1 MGESARQDELRQ
13 LLSQAQSLPEAA
25 RSPWLAELAARD
37 PGLAA
42 ELTQGWIQLAETQ
55 FPVGAEAPSSDAELA
70 PSGDW
75 SSTEQIEEAP
85 SLKGRRMGAWQLLHK
100 IGEGGMGQV
109 WLARRADGL
118 YEQEV
123 VLKLLRSD
131 LQQAPLSQRFARER
145 AVLARL
151 KHPGIAR
158 LLDAGISAGVPYLVL
173 EYVSGRTLGEHVRA
187 ECPSLASRVALLIQV
202 AQAVEHAHAQ
212 LVVHRD
218 LKPSNVMVSA
228 EGEVK
233 VLDFGIAGLLDEE
246 DPGHLTRV
254 SGRGLTLSYASP
266 EQLSGAPV
274 GVAADVF
281 SLGVLLFEMISGR
294 LPFYSAGSSRTAIE
308 YALLHQDAP
317 RLGALLSQA
326 PEVDAPVGA
335 RPLDAE
341 RARGDLEAI
350 VAKALR
356 KLPEERYP
364 AVGAL
369 IEDLSRWLRHRP
381 VSARRE
387 DWRHRMRLW
396 LRRNALAASLS
407 SGLAF
412 AVLLGLGVSLDQWRR
427 AQAAARES
435 DQVTLYLTELLGSA
449 SPDVHGG
456 EAPTVMA
463 LLEKSRRDLAGKFE
477 DEPATKARLLSVL
490 AQTYA
495 SLDRYDLAAPLGREW
510 VALTAQLYGED
521 DERTVE
527 AHIKL
532 AQIYVPTGPHDLV
545 VAELEPLR
553 ERVARLHGPKSDRMR
568 ELYYAL
574 ANGYMK
580 TGRLVEAKVALD
592 QAGELVR
599 LLYPEGHFYRTFHHM
614 VEAVRL
620 SGEGRIG
627 EARDQLRLT
636 EPALQNPPKENLRHA
651 LAIRRNILTMDIR
664 AGKYEGVQVRAEA
677 LGQEMDRLHGRG
689 NSMRAFMYPEIA
701 RYHHDRAEY
710 AQALAARQAFNT
722 LGNGAPFN
730 ARTAAKASLLL
741 ARAQAGAAPAANL
754 RSEALELLEEVE
766 STRAQMGVSRA
777 EAWLALARSG
787 LLLGE
792 LGLAGEAISRLRGDA
807 DLHLERDHW
816 LESRVA
822 QAEGELLRARGDM
835 TGSRLLLSRR
845 VALLETSPDRQVPP
859 LWQARLDLAL
869 TLVMMGAPDAAA
881 ALAAAQQA
889 RPPEMPAG
897 HPFDALQA
905 FMQAQLEAPA
915 GETAAIR
922 QARAALHVA
931 LRRGA
936 AHALEIR
943 PDLGGWF

>member
-1 MGESARQDELRQ
+1 MGDSARHTELNQ
-13 LLSQAQSLPEAA
+13 LLREAQGLAEAE
-25 RSPWLAELAARD
+25 RGPWLAALAARD
-37 PGLAA
+37 AALAA
-42 ELTQGWIQLAETQ
+42 ELAQRLIQQAETQ
-55 FPVGAEAPSSDAELA
+55 FPAAAGPVPLSAMPALDE
-70 PSGDW
+70 
-75 SSTEQIEEAP
+75 IREAP
-85 SLKGRRMGAWQLLHK
+85 SLSGQRMGAWQLLRK

-118 YEQEV
+118 YEQEAV
-123 VLKLLRSD
+123 VKLLRSD

-158 LLDAGISAGVPYLVL
+158 LLDAGMADGVPYLVL
-173 EYVSGRTLGEHVRA
+173 EYVAGRTLSEHVRA
-187 ECPSLASRVALLIQV
+187 ECPTVASRVALLIRV

-218 LKPSNVMVSA
+218 LKPSNVMVGA
-228 EGEVK
+228 EGDSRGEVK

-254 SGRGLTLSYASP
+254 SGRGLTLSYAAP
-266 EQLSGAPV
+266 EQLSGTPV
-274 GVAADVF
+274 GVAADVY
-281 SLGVLLFEMISGR
+281 SLGVLLFEMLSGR
-294 LPFYSAGSSRTAIE
+294 LPFYNAGSSRTAIE
-308 YALLHQDAP
+308 HALLHQDAP
-317 RLGALLSQA
+317 RLGPLLAQALAEDA
-326 PEVDAPVGA
+326 PEGA

-364 AVGAL
+364 AVSAL
-369 IEDLSRWLRHRP
+369 VEDLTRWLQHRP

-387 DWRHRMRLW
+387 DWRHRLRLW
-396 LRRNALAASLS
+396 MRRNALAASLS
-407 SGLAF
+407 GGLAV

-427 AQAAARES
+427 AQAAAHES
-435 DQVTLYLTELLGSA
+435 DQVTLYLTDLLGSA

-456 EAPTVMA
+456 QAPTVMD
-463 LLEKSRRDLAGKFE
+463 LLEKSRSEIAGKFQ
-477 DEPATKARLLSVL
+477 DQPRIKARLLATL
-490 AQTYA
+490 AETYGA
-495 SLDRYDLAAPLGREW
+495 LDRYDLAAPLAREW
-510 VALTAQLYGED
+510 VALMVQLYGED
-521 DERTVE
+521 DERTVA

-553 ERVARLHGPKSDRMR
+553 ERVARLHGPKSDPMR

-580 TGRLVEAKVALD
+580 TGRLAEAKLALD

-620 SGEGRIG
+620 SGEGRIS
-627 EARDQLRLT
+627 EALAQLRLT
-636 EPALQNPPKENLRHA
+636 EPALQNPPKENLRHV
-651 LAIRRNILTMDIR
+651 LAIRRNILTMEIR
-664 AGKYEGVQVRAEA
+664 AGLYDGVEARAQA
-677 LGQEMDRLHGRG
+677 LGEEMDRLHGRG

-710 AQALAARQAFNT
+710 AQALAARLAFNT
-722 LGNGAPFN
+722 QGNGAPFN

-741 ARAQAGAAPAANL
+741 ARAQAGESPATTL
-754 RSEALELLEEVE
+754 RQDARALLEEVDRVRE
-766 STRAQMGVSRA
+766 QMGVSRA

-787 LLLGE
+787 LVLGD
-792 LGLAGEAISRLRGDA
+792 LDLAADAVARLRGDA
-807 DLHLERDHW
+807 DLHLERDLW

-822 QAEGELLRARGDM
+822 QVEGALLRARGDLA
-835 TGSRLLLSRR
+835 GSRRLLERR
-845 VALLETSPDRQVPP
+845 VALLETSPDRQLPP

-881 ALAAAQQA
+881 ALAAAREA
-889 RPPEMPAG
+889 RPPQMPAG
-897 HPFDALQA
+897 HPFDALLSL
-905 FMQAQLEAPA
+905 MQAQLDAPA
-915 GETAAIR
+915 SDSPAAR
-922 QARAALHVA
+922 QARSALKA
-931 LRRGA
+931 GLQKNA
-936 AHALEIR
+936 AHPPEIR
-943 PDLGGWF
+943 EDLGGWF

>member
-1 MGESARQDELRQ
+1 MGEDARQTELNV
-13 LLSQAQSLPEAA
+13 LLRQAQSLADVA
-25 RSPWLAELAARD
+25 RGPWLAALSARDEALASELAQR
-37 PGLAA
+37 LM
-42 ELTQGWIQLAETQ
+42 QQAETQ
-55 FPVGAEAPSSDAELA
+55 FPAPAMSPAGSAA
-70 PSGDW
+70 PALDEI
-75 SSTEQIEEAP
+75 TDAP
-85 SLKGRRMGAWQLLHK
+85 SLSGQRMGAWQLLRK

-123 VLKLLRSD
+123 VVKLLRSD

-158 LLDAGISAGVPYLVL
+158 LLDAGIADGVPYLVL
-173 EYVSGRTLGEHVRA
+173 EYVAGHNLGEHVRA
-187 ECPSLASRVALLIQV
+187 ECPTLASRVALLIRV

-218 LKPSNVMVSA
+218 LKPSNVMVSS

-317 RLGALLSQA
+317 RLGALLTQA
-326 PEVDAPVGA
+326 PDADAPVGA

-350 VAKALR
+350 VAKTLR

-387 DWRHRMRLW
+387 DWRHRIWLW

-407 SGLAF
+407 GGLAF
-412 AVLLGLGVSLDQWRR
+412 AVLLGLGVSLDLWRR

-456 EAPTVMA
+456 QAPTVMA
-463 LLEKSRRDLAGKFE
+463 LLEKSRSELAGKFQ

-495 SLDRYDLAAPLGREW
+495 SLDRYDLAAPLAREW

-521 DERTVE
+521 DERTVD

-532 AQIYVPTGPHDLV
+532 AQIHVPTGPHDLV

-568 ELYYAL
+568 EIHYAL

-580 TGRLVEAKVALD
+580 TGRLAEAKAALD

-620 SGEGRIG
+620 AGEGRIG
-627 EARDQLRLT
+627 EAREQLRLT

-664 AGKYEGVQVRAEA
+664 AGKYEGVQARAQA
-677 LGQEMDRLHGRG
+677 LGEEMDRLHGRG

-701 RYHHDRAEY
+701 RYHSDRAEY

-722 LGNGAPFN
+722 LGSGAPFN

-741 ARAQAGAAPAANL
+741 ARAQAGAAPAASL
-754 RSEALELLEEVE
+754 RNEAFELLEEIE

-792 LGLAGEAISRLRGDA
+792 LGLAGEAIARLRGDT
-807 DLHLERDHW
+807 DLHLDRDLW

-822 QAEGELLRARGDM
+822 QAEGELLRARGDLA
-835 TGSRLLLSRR
+835 GSRLLLARR
-845 VALLETSPDRQVPP
+845 VDLLETSPDRQVPP

-869 TLVMMGAPDAAA
+869 TLVMMGAPDVAK
-881 ALAAAQQA
+881 ALAAAREA
-889 RPPEMPAG
+889 RPPQMPAG
-897 HPFDALQA
+897 HPFDALQEL
-905 FMQAQLEAPA
+905 MQAQLDAPA
-915 GETAAIR
+915 SDSRAAR
-922 QARAALHVA
+922 QARSALKA
-931 LRRGA
+931 GLQENA
-936 AHALEIR
+936 AHPPEIR
-943 PDLGGWF
+943 ADLGGWF